1 LKKVSGE
8 ALLLAGLIAVHLV
21 PLWVLPYF
29 PSQDGPAHLAL
40 ANILREYG
48 GPGGQVLREYF
59 VRDPGAVTN
68 WFVYFVLAYGLGFLP
83 VAVAEKV
90 FLSAYVVLFPVA
102 ARYAVRGVEPRNAF
116 LALLAVPFTYS
127 YLLAMGFYNFCFSL
141 VAFLFALGYW
151 LRHGERLGW
160 RDGIAFALLALWVY
174 VCHVLSF
181 GMLVAAV
188 GTLGA
193 WEVFSRGWSQAR
205 RLGGTAL
212 ALLPGVLLMI
222 SFMTGSGLGTTSLP
236 VRYKL
241 LQLVTLD
248 SLVSFDPRT
257 RFFGYAAAA
266 LLAALSVWALSR
278 RPMRG
283 KGWLAVV
290 AVFLA
295 LVLAMPT
302 NLGVGGFISWRL
314 SLFTVLALIL
324 WLAHFDPPA
333 PVRRWVAILSV
344 SLALGLLGLLW
355 TRWWAVDD
363 YMAEYLSAGERIPE
377 GSTLLHLSYA
387 HQGRWP
393 DGHPIAFRVE
403 PFLHAGSRIPAGR
416 TVADLWLY
424 AADFPGYFPLH
435 YRPERNPYDHI
446 GVGPSPEEAPPRV
459 EFLTYPERT
468 GGRVDFV
475 LLWQVH
481 WEWRHP
487 AVQAVRRQLEAGYE
501 RVWVSPRGLAELWRV
516 KGFSIKR

>member
-1 LKKVSGE
+1 MATQVRRE
-8 ALLLAGLIAVHLV
+8 ILLLGALIAIHLI
-21 PLWVLPYF
+21 PIWTLSYF
-29 PSQDGPAHLAL
+29 PSQDGPAHVAI

-48 GPGGQVLREYF
+48 EPEGQVLREYF

-83 VAVAEKV
+83 VAIAEKA
-90 FLSAYVVLFPVA
+90 FLSAYVILFPLA
-102 ARYAVRGVEPRNAF
+102 ARYAVRGVEPRNGF
-116 LALLAVPFTYS
+116 LALLAVPFTYN

-151 LRHGERLGW
+151 LRH
-160 RDGIAFALLALWVY
+160 RDRPVVFALLALWVY
-174 VCHVLSF
+174 VCHVISF

-193 WEVFSRGWSQAR
+193 WEVFSQGWSRAR
-205 RLGGTAL
+205 SLVGTAL
-212 ALLPGVLLMI
+212 ALLPSLLLMI
-222 SFMTGSGLGTTSLP
+222 SFMNGSGLGTTSLP

-248 SLVSFDPRT
+248 SLASFDPQT
-257 RFFGYAAAA
+257 RFFGYAAAFLLGALAAWA
-266 LLAALSVWALSR
+266 LLR
-278 RPMRG
+278 RPPAG

-290 AVFLA
+290 VVYIA

-302 NLGVGGFISWRL
+302 NVGVGGFISWRL

-324 WLAHFDPPA
+324 WLAHFDLPA
-333 PVRRWVAILSV
+333 PVRRWTAILSV
-344 SLALGLLGLLW
+344 SLALGLLSLLW
-355 TRWWAVDD
+355 TRWWAVDN

-393 DGHPIAFRVE
+393 DGRPIAFRVE
-403 PFLHAGSRIPAGR
+403 PFLHAGSRITAGK

-435 YRPERNPYDHI
+435 YRPERNPYEHI
-446 GVGPSPEEAPPRV
+446 GVGPSPEDVPPGV

-468 GGRVDFV
+468 GGRVDYV
-475 LLWQVH
+475 LLWQVP
-481 WEWRHP
+481 WEWQHP
-487 AVQAVRRQLEAGYE
+487 AVHSVKAQLEAGYE
-501 RVWVSPRGLAELWRV
+501 RVWVSPRGLAELWRYL
-516 KGFSIKR
+516 K